1 MTTSAHKTVVKLLAA
16 SQPDIVRA
24 NQKDETYADQYVEAT
39 REVIRRLAGP
49 FRALQYARESKL
61 LALLLYHGLTTGLG
75 QSTLGEEYCAMRQV
89 TGEGHVPGPRRR
101 LLLALLLSLG
111 PYVAD
116 RLAGQL
122 DNAVEEAVAEVADEP
137 AADTEIV
144 AAPESGVAAGRASG
158 PCLSTK
164 QEDNERLGRS
174 GDPGRFIGGADSD
187 LDSEQRQ
194 ASGLAAGVGPGS
206 AAAGTAAGTAGTK
219 RLGDALVAPG
229 ASGQLAGG
237 SRGWLRLLV
246 RAGAARWLR
255 IWRALALT
263 WPRLRPLLSYAGRLH
278 LALFYGYGAYYT
290 LAHRLTGVRYS
301 LSMRPLQGRPSYGI
315 LGALLGLQ
323 LVVTAAVQARSTLR
337 DVRRQSAAA
346 TTTAKR
352 RTQRRLGML
361 ASDELGTGGEEQL
374 YAAEDEPAVFLDEEL
389 PYDDEGRSMQEQPP
403 DEMESP
409 AVRAAAA
416 AAAVTAGEVECKA
429 GGDEY
434 LPVSNGHN
442 GGGGGAVAEGWEEV
456 ERVEV
461 DASGAGWEADVFG
474 FKATPPAVL
483 PRLLGAPRPPRP
495 QASPTGPLRGGDI
508 EKATPANAAT
518 GEGGWGD
525 INDGRRRHRRGSSSA
540 VAAAAAGSS
549 SVLPLL
555 TSIRQCPLCLSPKSH
570 PTSTPCGHTF
580 CWSCITTW
588 CVEKPECPLCRS
600 AVKLPQLV
608 ALYHTNC

>member
-1 MTTSAHKTVVKLLAA
+1 MTTSAHETVVKLLAA

-24 NQKDETYADQYVEAT
+24 NQKDETYAEQYTEAT

-89 TGEGHVPGPRRR
+89 AGDGHLPGPRRR

-122 DNAVEEAVAEVADEP
+122 DNAAEEAVAEATDE
-137 AADTEIV
+137 AAEVPDAE
-144 AAPESGVAAGRASG
+144 AAPESGAACGTASG
-158 PCLSTK
+158 TSVSVK
-164 QEDNERLGRS
+164 REDDERLGGS
-174 GDPGRFIGGADSD
+174 GDTGRNRGGSDS
-187 LDSEQRQ
+187 DSEQRL
-194 ASGLAAGVGPGS
+194 ASGSEAGMHPGS
-206 AAAGTAAGTAGTK
+206 AAADTAETRRRYDARAAGVSRA
-219 RLGDALVAPG
+219 R
-229 ASGQLAGG
+229 ASG

-246 RAGAARWLR
+246 AAGATRWLR
-255 IWRALALT
+255 MWRALVMT

-278 LALFYGYGAYYT
+278 LALFYAYGAYYT
-290 LAHRLTGVRYS
+290 LAHRLAGVRYS

-323 LVVTAAVQARSTLR
+323 LMVTAAVEARSAIR

-346 TTTAKR
+346 AAAAKR

-361 ASDELGTGGEEQL
+361 VGGELGTAEEEQY
-374 YAAEDEPAVFLDEEL
+374 YATEDEPAVFLDEEL
-389 PYDDEGRSMQEQPP
+389 PYDDEWRSIEERPP
-403 DEMESP
+403 GEVEIP
-409 AVRAAAA
+409 VGAAAG
-416 AAAVTAGEVECKA
+416 AAVTAGDVQWGA
-429 GGDEY
+429 GSEEF
-434 LPVSNGHN
+434 LPEAGHN
-442 GGGGGAVAEGWEEV
+442 DGGGGAVAEGWEEV
-456 ERVEV
+456 ERL
-461 DASGAGWEADVFG
+461 DDSGGAGWEADVFG
-474 FKATPPAVL
+474 VKSTTLQPPV
-483 PRLLGAPRPPRP
+483 PPPVPPRP
-495 QASPTGPLRGGDI
+495 QASPAGPVHGGEV
-508 EKATPANAAT
+508 EKTTAADAAT
-518 GEGGWGD
+518 GEGGRRNVD
-525 INDGRRRHRRGSSSA
+525 DGRRRQHRGSR
-540 VAAAAAGSS
+540 VAATVAAS

-555 TSIRQCPLCLSPKSH
+555 TSRRQCPLCLSPKSH

-600 AVKLPQLV
+600 AVRLPQLV